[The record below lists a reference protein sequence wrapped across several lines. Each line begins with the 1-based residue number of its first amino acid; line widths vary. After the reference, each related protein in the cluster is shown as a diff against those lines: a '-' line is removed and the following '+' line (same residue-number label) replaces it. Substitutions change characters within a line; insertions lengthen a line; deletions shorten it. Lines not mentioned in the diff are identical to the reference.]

1 MRMYLLSSDEDT
13 LTGFRLAGVEGTL
26 VENEEAL
33 RTAFDFA
40 RKEETVGIVLVTRS
54 LSAAYPNAVLE
65 EKKAHGTSDNGN
77 TGHEEPGLRYRFHH
91 GICPRRS
98 RNSGITGIEKV
109 LCGTLL
115 PDIGK

>member
-54 LSAAYPNAVLE
+54 LSTAYPNAVLE
-65 EKKAHGTSDNGN
+65 EKKRTGLLITEIPDMKNPDAGTDSITAYVRDAV
-77 TGHEEPGLRYRFHH
+77 
-91 GICPRRS
+91 GIQ
-98 RNSGITGIEKV
+98 V
-109 LCGTLL
+109 
-115 PDIGK
+115 

>member
-33 RTAFDFA
+33 RAAFDFA

-54 LSAAYPNAVLE
+54 LSAAYPSAVLE
-65 EKKAHGTSDNGN
+65 EKK
-77 TGHEEPGLRYRFHH
+77 R
-91 GICPRRS
+91 
-98 RNSGITGIEKV
+98 SGILITEIPDMKNPDAGTDSITAYVRDAVGIQV
-109 LCGTLL
+109 
-115 PDIGK
+115 

>member
-65 EKKAHGTSDNGN
+65 EKKRTGLLITEIPDMKNPDTGTDSITAYVRDAV
-77 TGHEEPGLRYRFHH
+77 
-91 GICPRRS
+91 GIQ
-98 RNSGITGIEKV
+98 V
-109 LCGTLL
+109 
-115 PDIGK
+115 

>member
-54 LSAAYPNAVLE
+54 LSAAYTNAVLE
-65 EKKAHGTSDNGN
+65 EKKRTGLLITEIPDMKNPDSGTDSITAYVRDAV
-77 TGHEEPGLRYRFHH
+77 
-91 GICPRRS
+91 GIQ
-98 RNSGITGIEKV
+98 V
-109 LCGTLL
+109 
-115 PDIGK
+115 